1 MTILS
6 QTGPRIVWIDKIET
20 ESDFFRVDSN
30 NSVFNMCENMNYN
43 G

>member
-6 QTGPRIVWIDKIET
+6 QTGPRIVRIDKIET
-20 ESDFFRVDSN
+20 ESDFFRVDNN